1 MTAAN
6 ASVWRRIRQ
15 ISTRTAAYG
24 EHGGPVRDAV
34 DDPDNL
40 RGMECRHLLI
50 LVHGYN
56 NTTTQAN
63 KSFVNQI
70 GLLKRHFGTSRYA
83 PDAIAFFHWPGNYG
97 VRGFSLLGYP
107 ADIQRAIDSADRLAS
122 YLANFPRPADPGA
135 FKVTIVG
142 HSLGCRL
149 ILEMLTRLPNVL
161 NPNVQVVSLMAPAVP
176 IELVDTA
183 GTLHAAVLPPRNMLK
198 CYSHQDL
205 ALSVGFPQMQ
215 WAAFRL
221 GIEQENYPEAVGLY
235 GNPAA
240 MCKGVQTYHGH
251 SDYWDDE
258 DLANEYLAQ
267 IDPTRPSPPP
277 PVRPA
282 GRSLAER
289 IEPLTRRLS
298 RRRL

>member
-1 MTAAN
+1 MTAAT

-24 EHGGPVRDAV
+24 EHGGPVRDVV

-56 NTTTQAN
+56 NTTTQATQ
-63 KSFVNQI
+63 SFVKQI
-70 GLLKRHFGTSRYA
+70 GLLKNYFRKSRYA

-97 VRGFSLLGYP
+97 VRGLSLMGYP
-107 ADIQRAIDSADRLAS
+107 ADIERAIDSADRLAG

-135 FKVTIVG
+135 FKVTIIG

-149 ILEMLTRLPNVL
+149 ILEMLTRLPNEL
-161 NPNVQVVSLMAPAVP
+161 SPNVQVVSLMAPAVP

-183 GTLHAAVLPPRNMLK
+183 GALQNAVLPPRNLLK

-205 ALSVGFPQMQ
+205 ALWLGFPKMQ
-215 WAAFRL
+215 WAAYKL
-221 GIEQENYPEAVGLY
+221 GIEQQNYQEAVGLY
-235 GNPAA
+235 GNPISIRR
-240 MCKGVQTYHGH
+240 GVQTYHGH
-251 SDYWDDE
+251 SDYWDDD
-258 DLANEYLAQ
+258 DLANEYLAL
-267 IDPTRPSPPP
+267 IDPTRPSPRT
-277 PVRPA
+277 PVRA
-282 GRSLAER
+282 ERRSLAER
-289 IEPLTRRLS
+289 VEPLTRQLG